1 MFWVERLLTILDEKY
16 RGAVW
21 VWAQVRYGYGYR
33 CGMGMGTAGRVGYG
47 RA

>member
-1 MFWVERLLTILDEKY
+1 MRSI
-16 RGAVW
+16 G
-21 VWAQVRYGYGYR
+21 VRYGYGYR